1 MAPVTAQRQ
10 TLNRDQAVARFKE
23 LQEANKAKV
32 KARRMDSESSVSKK
46 RLENKNKIAA
56 PFGMKFVMKDGRYVR
71 SDAQV

>member
-1 MAPVTAQRQ
+1 MAPANAQRQ

-23 LQEANKAKV
+23 AQEANKAKV
-32 KARRMDSESSVSKK
+32 TARRLESKSDVSKK

-71 SDAQV
+71 SDAKV